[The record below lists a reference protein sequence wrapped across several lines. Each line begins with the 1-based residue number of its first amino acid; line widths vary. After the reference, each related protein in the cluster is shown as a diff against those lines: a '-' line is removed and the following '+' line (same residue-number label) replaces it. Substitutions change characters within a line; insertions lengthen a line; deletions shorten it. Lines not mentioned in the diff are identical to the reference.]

1 MQEKTSE
8 YLDFALKLAQKSSTL
23 LLKMQSRAKVKVE
36 KGKGDFALDADIAS
50 EKLIVDAIRKKFPQ
64 HDILTEESKHKH
76 QESEYLWI
84 IDPLEGTLNYAHK
97 LPLWAVNIGLWKNGK
112 PLVGVVY
119 APILKELYTA
129 VAGKGAF
136 LNGKRIRVNNE
147 HELLRTFIGGSVKH
161 LASLGISGH
170 VLRSLGCCALELCW
184 VASGKFGARV
194 KLRGNDPY
202 GYGASA
208 CILSEAGGMLTDTKG
223 QHYTLRSDG
232 AIASNGKLHQKLI
245 DLVNS
250 IS

>member
-1 MQEKTSE
+1 MQEKTSD
-8 YLDFALKLAQKSSTL
+8 YLDFAVKLAKDSARL
-23 LLKMQSRAKVKVE
+23 LERMQSKARVKVD

-50 EKLIVDAIRKKFPQ
+50 EKLIVSAIRKKYPT
-64 HDILTEESKHKH
+64 HDILTEESKHQH
-76 QESEYLWI
+76 CDSEYLWI

-97 LPLWAVNIGLWKNGK
+97 SPLWAVNVGLWKNGK
-112 PLVGVVY
+112 PLLGVVY
-119 APILKELYTA
+119 APVLKELYTA

-136 LNGKRIRVNNE
+136 LNGKRIHVNKND
-147 HELLRTFIGGSVKH
+147 ELLRTFIGGSVKH
-161 LASLGISGH
+161 LAALGISGH

-208 CILSEAGGMLTDTKG
+208 CVILEAGGMLTDTQGK
-223 QHYTLRSDG
+223 QYTLRSDG
-232 AIASNGKLHQKLI
+232 AIASNGKLHEKLL
-245 DLVNS
+245 DLVNN